1 MRGVGIPTT
10 IAGRGTSMSRSALA
24 SVLGMSLA
32 LAALPTSAHH
42 SFSAQFDSKKPI
54 KVTGTITKVEWM
66 NPHSWFYIDVKGDGD
81 SVTNWGFEL
90 ASPNLLLRRGWT
102 PKTLEVGDV
111 VTVEGF
117 NALDGSHTGNAR
129 AIVMTATGETLLGSS
144 SPSPSGSAQ

>member
-1 MRGVGIPTT
+1 MSHASLVSTVA
-10 IAGRGTSMSRSALA
+10 IALF
-24 SVLGMSLA
+24 
-32 LAALPTSAHH
+32 LAALPGHAHH
-42 SFSAQFDSKKPI
+42 SFSAQFDAKKPL
-54 KVTGTITKVEWM
+54 KMTGTVTKVEWM
-66 NPHSWFYIDVKGDGD
+66 NPHSWFYIDVKGDAG

-129 AIVMTATGETLLGSS
+129 VIVMTATGETLLGSS
-144 SPSPSGSAQ
+144 TPSGSAQ